1 MTSTS
6 FSRRRP
12 RDFDGNSATES
23 AVFDAVEELLAQ
35 TSLQDLTVAKILKKA
50 GISRANFYHYFAN
63 KYDVL
68 VSLLGRVLD
77 TSYGVDAPWSSEPG
91 RNRARQ
97 MGVSLESTLQMWD
110 EHGAVICAVLE
121 HMHSEPAV
129 GRIWQQIFARFVET
143 VTEQVEFERR
153 EGRAPAGA
161 SADMVAA
168 MLIGAA
174 ERTFYVSIR
183 GLDPRLPD
191 VRSTVEP
198 LRAINEAAIY
208 GGRAISV
215 RRQVPAGDHEDSP
228 AFEMPVSGVVA
239 AAGESVDLEGTGRA
253 ILDAMRELLS
263 DTSLAELSVA
273 KVLERAGVSRAS
285 FYFYFRSKEDAFI
298 VLFRE
303 AAGDVVTGLA
313 AMGEIDRSDRAA
325 FADGVRNWLNLD
337 EFANAVIRNA
347 VHAWPWLPE
356 LRTEYLTAMNAMETV
371 LTSLI
376 EADRAAGLAPAGPPA
391 AQYAAT
397 ILWTVERTV
406 AGALAGE
413 EHLSD
418 FPAVAGM
425 VGDFLYAVLY
435 GRRDPR

>member
-6 FSRRRP
+6 YARRRP
-12 RDFDGNSATES
+12 RDFDGNSATEQ
-23 AVFDAVEELLAQ
+23 AVFDATEELLAE

-68 VSLLGRVLD
+68 VALLGRVLD
-77 TSYGVDAPWSSEPG
+77 TSYGADGPWSSAPG
-91 RNRARQ
+91 RGRARQ
-97 MGVSLESTLQMWD
+97 MGTSLENTLQMWD

-121 HMHSEPAV
+121 HMHSEPVV
-129 GRIWQQIFARFVET
+129 GQIWQRIFARFVEA

-153 EGRAPAGA
+153 EGRAPEGA
-161 SADMVAA
+161 PADMVAA

-174 ERTFYVSIR
+174 ERAFYVSIR

-191 VRSTVEP
+191 VRATVAP

-208 GGRAISV
+208 GGRAISAHGPEAPTV
-215 RRQVPAGDHEDSP
+215 GNDLVAEQNSVPA
-228 AFEMPVSGVVA
+228 AVLSGGVPDEV
-239 AAGESVDLEGTGRA
+239 EGTGRA
-253 ILDAMRELLS
+253 ILDALRELLS
-263 DTSLAELSVA
+263 DATLAEVSVA
-273 KVLERAGVSRAS
+273 KILERAGVSRAS

-303 AAGDVVTGLA
+303 AARDIVAGLGTL
-313 AMGEIDRSDRAA
+313 GEIDRSDRVA
-325 FADGVRNWLNLD
+325 FTDGVRGWLDLD

-356 LRTEYLTAMNAMETV
+356 LRTEYLAAMNAMETL
-371 LTSLI
+371 LTALI
-376 EADRAAGLAPAGPPA
+376 ETDRAAGLAPVGPPA
-391 AQYAAT
+391 EQYAAT
-397 ILWTVERTV
+397 VLWAVERTV

-413 EHLSD
+413 EHLAD
-418 FPAVAGM
+418 LPAATAL
-425 VGDFLYAVLY
+425 VGEFLYAALY
-435 GRRDPR
+435 GCREA